1 MDVRLHQCSER
12 GMDGAVPLQCRQ
24 AGEGGADDLDMEMP
38 AAIARAG
45 VADVTMAV
53 VAHFQPAGRKR
64 LLQCIA
70 DRRDALFAWQRNAH
84 RFRFHGNTGRNGRTS
99 TRV

>member
-1 MDVRLHQCSER
+1 MEHRI
-12 GMDGAVPLQCRQ
+12 DGAMTGNRSL

-38 AAIARAG
+38 AAITGADVAG
-45 VADVTMAV
+45 VAMAV

-70 DRRDALFAWQRNAH
+70 DRRDALFAWQRFAH
-84 RFRFHGNTGRNGRTS
+84 RSRFHGNTARNGRTS